1 MILSTS
7 KQRQLIGFFRKS
19 LKLDE
24 DVYREMLSYYG
35 VQSSKELFYPDA
47 QELLNNLKDK
57 AIGMGLYE
65 PKKLKYENMYR
76 GCGMATPKQLRYLEY
91 LWSTVSNQPTL
102 ELKQK
107 ALNRFIRPITKKD
120 HIKFLTQN
128 DVSMVIKAIETMQKQ
143 QAQSKEI
150 IYATN

>member
-7 KQRQLIGFFRKS
+7 KQRQLIGFFRKT
-19 LKLDE
+19 LKLQD
-24 DVYREMLSYYG
+24 DIYREILTSYH
-35 VQSSKELFYPDA
+35 VDSSKKLTYEQA
-47 QELLNNLKDK
+47 SELLNNLKNK
-57 AIGMGLYE
+57 AISMGLYKTK
-65 PKKLKYENMYR
+65 PLKYDNMAAR
-76 GCGMATPKQLRYLEY
+76 WGMATPKQLRYLEY

-107 ALNRFIRPITKKD
+107 ALNHFIRPITKKD

-143 QAQSKEI
+143 QAQNKEI
-150 IYATN
+150 IYAPN